1 MAVTHADWLTHDLEL
16 HCAAKATALITFRIA
31 HDVRACWLAE
41 GASTILEALNAL
53 RILHGRTKRMAIGQ
67 PPSDRACIGLAIG
80 QDIDGRF
87 PVLQRLAVLGN

>member
-41 GASTILEALNAL
+41 GASTILAARNAP
-53 RILHGRTKRMAIGQ
+53 RIRHGRTKRMAIGHHL
-67 PPSDRACIGLAIG
+67 SIGLAIG